1 METLNKLRRF
11 LRVIVRLKGGTDAE
25 GTIEEI
31 TKNVKLRGVNV
42 WMLVCSAILACIGL
56 DVNSTA
62 VIIGA
67 MLISPLMSPILGVGL
82 GVAIQDRRL
91 LIDALKNLGLATFLS
106 LLTSYIYFFI
116 SPLGDATA
124 EINARITP
132 TILDVGV
139 AFFGGVAGIV
149 AGSRRDKT
157 NAIPGV
163 AIATAL
169 MPPICV
175 AGFGLA
181 KMSSTVFLGAFYL
194 YFINSVFISLATYLI
209 SVMLKFPKHEAVDQ
223 NQYTTMKRFIIGFAI
238 LVTIPSALIF
248 YHVLD
253 KLRFDKNVKNFVSTE
268 VRTDHRRPIQTEIL
282 DTTQPRTLK
291 IYTVGQAV
299 SDEDRKKLQDK
310 LSEYSI
316 GGLQLKLM
324 QLNVSPDEFERLTSD
339 VQTNLSDKLGVLQSS
354 EDEQKT
360 TIEVLKA
367 QIADLKDDAQPDKAF
382 LKEIKWLFPEVAEI
396 DWQKPTTDT
405 PEDTSNQFKTLVVTF
420 KEGIEDATKTSVR
433 ARMLRLAQ
441 NRFGD
446 TKFNVFE
453 KATPTPTPAEN
464 ETNTEQSN
472 ANTTQPQ

>member
-1 METLNKLRRF
+1 MKIFNKFTRF
-11 LRVIVRLKGGTDAE
+11 LRVITRLKGGTNAE
-25 GTIEEI
+25 GTIDEI

-42 WMLVCSAILACIGL
+42 WMLVCSAILASIGL

-82 GVAIQDRRL
+82 GVAIRNRSL
-91 LIDALKNLGLATFLS
+91 LIDALKNLALATFLS
-106 LLTSYIYFFI
+106 LLTSYIYFFV

-181 KMSSTVFLGAFYL
+181 KMSSGIFLGAFYL
-194 YFINSVFISLATYLI
+194 YFINSVFISLATFLI
-209 SVMLKFPKHEAVDQ
+209 SVMLNFPKHEEIDE
-223 NQYTTMKRFIIGFAI
+223 NQYTNVKRFIIGFAI
-238 LVTIPSALIF
+238 LVTIPSAFIF
-248 YHVLD
+248 YNVLD
-253 KLRFDKNVKNFVSTE
+253 KLRFDKNVKDFVSTE
-268 VRTDHRRPIQTEIL
+268 CRTDYRRPIQNEIINS
-282 DTTQPRTLK
+282 DGQQTLK

-299 SDEDRKKLQDK
+299 SVDEKKALAVK
-310 LSEYSI
+310 LGDYGLSR
-316 GGLQLKLM
+316 LQLEFI

-339 VQTNLSDKLGVLQSS
+339 VQVNISDKLGVLQSS
-354 EDEQKT
+354 EDEQKK
-360 TIEVLKA
+360 TIELLRA
-367 QIADLKDDAQPDKAF
+367 QLAEVKNNSMPDRAF
-382 LKEIKWLFPEVAEI
+382 LNEIKWLFPEIVNVE
-396 DWQKPTTDT
+396 WQLPTTGT
-405 PEDTSNQFKTLVVTF
+405 AENTSNQFKTLVVTF
-420 KEGIEDATKTSVR
+420 VESVDETTR
-433 ARMLRLAQ
+433 NFIKSRILRLAQ
-441 NRFGD
+441 SRFAD
-446 TKFNVFE
+446 TRFSVSE
-453 KATPTPTPAEN
+453 KVPPSAPAN
-464 ETNTEQSN
+464 EINTEQSN
-472 ANTTQPQ
+472 ANTAQPQQ

>member
-1 METLNKLRRF
+1 METLNRFGRF
-11 LRVIVRLKGGTDAE
+11 LRLIVRLKGGTDAE

-82 GVAIQDRRL
+82 GVARQDRRL
-91 LIDALKNLGLATFLS
+91 LIDALKNLALATFLS
-106 LLTSYIYFFI
+106 LLTSYIYFLI
-116 SPLGDATA
+116 SPLSDATA

-149 AGSRRDKT
+149 AGSRRNKT

-181 KMSSTVFLGAFYL
+181 KMSSVIFLGAFYL

-209 SVMLKFPKHEAVDQ
+209 SIMLKFPKHELMDSEQ
-223 NQYTTMKRFIIGFAI
+223 QTTIKRFIIGFAI
-238 LVTIPSALIF
+238 LVTIPSTLIF
-248 YHVLD
+248 YNVLD
-253 KLRFDKNVKNFVSTE
+253 KLRFDKSVKNFVSTE
-268 VRTDHRRPIQTEIL
+268 IRTDYRRPIQTEVV
-282 DTTQPRTLK
+282 DSTVPKTLK
-291 IYTVGQAV
+291 VYTVGRAA
-299 SDEDRKKLQDK
+299 SDEEKQKLKAK
-310 LSEYSI
+310 LSEYGI
-316 GGLQLKLM
+316 GELQLQLI

-339 VQTNLSDKLGVLQSS
+339 VQVNISDKLGVLQSS
-354 EDEQKT
+354 EDEQKRT
-360 TIEVLKA
+360 VETLKA
-367 QIADLKDDAQPDKAF
+367 QLADLKANAQPDRAF
-382 LKEIKWLFPEVAEI
+382 LNEIKWLFPEIADI
-396 DWQKPTTDT
+396 DWEKPTTAT
-405 PEDTSNQFKTLVVTF
+405 SENTSNEFKTLVITF
-420 KEGIEDATKTSVR
+420 KEGVNDTTKNFVKSR
-433 ARMLRLAQ
+433 ILRLAQ
-441 NRFGD
+441 SRFAD
-446 TKFNVFE
+446 TRFTVSE
-453 KATPTPTPAEN
+453 KPPPPPEN
-464 ETNTEQSN
+464 AANTEQSN

>member
-1 METLNKLRRF
+1 MNIFNKFTRF
-11 LRVIVRLKGGTDAE
+11 LRVITRLKGGTNAE

-42 WMLVCSAILACIGL
+42 WMLVCSAILASIGL

-82 GVAIQDRRL
+82 GVATRNRSL
-91 LIDALKNLGLATFLS
+91 LVDALKNLGLATFLS
-106 LLTSYIYFFI
+106 LLTSFVYFFI

-181 KMSSTVFLGAFYL
+181 KMSSAIFLGAFYL

-209 SVMLKFPKHEAVDQ
+209 SVMLNFPKHEEIDE
-223 NQYTTMKRFIIGFAI
+223 NQYTNVKRFIIGFAI

-248 YHVLD
+248 YNVLD
-253 KLRFDKNVKNFVSTE
+253 KLRFDKNVKDFVSTE
-268 VRTDHRRPIQTEIL
+268 VRTDHRRPIQNEIINSGG
-282 DTTQPRTLK
+282 QKTLK

-299 SDEDRKKLQDK
+299 GIEEKKDLAAK
-310 LSEYSI
+310 LDDY
-316 GGLQLKLM
+316 GLGRLQLEFI

-339 VQTNLSDKLGVLQSS
+339 VQVNISDKLGVLQSS
-354 EDEQKT
+354 EDEQKK
-360 TIEVLKA
+360 TIELLRA
-367 QIADLKDDAQPDKAF
+367 QLAEVKNDSLPDRIF
-382 LKEIKWLFPEVAEI
+382 LNEIKWLFPEVADVE
-396 DWQKPTTDT
+396 WQKPTTDK
-405 PEDTSNQFKTLVVTF
+405 PESTSNQFKTLVVTF
-420 KEGIEDATKTSVR
+420 SEGVNDTTRNFVKLKI
-433 ARMLRLAQ
+433 LRLAQ
-441 NRFGD
+441 SRFAD
-446 TKFNVFE
+446 TRFSVTE
-453 KATPTPTPAEN
+453 KTLPSAN
-464 ETNTEQSN
+464 EINTEQSN
-472 ANTTQPQ
+472 ANTAQPQ

>member
-1 METLNKLRRF
+1 METFEKFKKF
-11 LRVIVRLKGGTDAE
+11 LRVIFRLKGGTDAE

-82 GVAIQDRRL
+82 GVAIRDRRL

-106 LLTSYIYFFI
+106 LLTSFIYFFI

-132 TILDVGV
+132 TVLDVGV

-181 KMSSTVFLGAFYL
+181 KMSSAVFLGAFYL

-209 SVMLKFPKHEAVDQ
+209 SVMLKFPKHEQIDEQ
-223 NQYTTMKRFIIGFAI
+223 QYVIVKRFIIGFAI
-238 LVTIPSALIF
+238 LITIPSALIF
-248 YHVLD
+248 YNVLD
-253 KLRFDKNVKNFVSTE
+253 KLRFDKNVKSFVSTE
-268 VRTDHRRPIQTEIL
+268 VRTDHRRPIQTEII
-282 DTTQPRTLK
+282 DSTRPRTLK

-299 SDEDRKKLQDK
+299 SEEDRKMLEDK

-316 GGLQLKLM
+316 GGMQLKLM
-324 QLNVSPDEFERLTSD
+324 QLNVSPDEFERLNSD
-339 VQTNLSDKLGVLQSS
+339 VQTNLSDKLGVLQSA

-367 QIADLKDDAQPDKAF
+367 QITDLKDNTQPDKAF
-382 LKEIKWLFPEVAEI
+382 INEVKWLFPEIADIV
-396 DWQKPTTDT
+396 WQKPTTDAA
-405 PEDTSNQFKTLVVTF
+405 EDTSNQVKTLVVTF

-433 ARMLRLAQ
+433 ARILRLAQ

-446 TKFNVFE
+446 TRFNVFE
-453 KATPTPTPAEN
+453 KVEPPPAEN